1 MSELTGSAR
10 TDALAALLSQG
21 DPAALD
27 PAMATLADPAAW
39 AAARETILPSL
50 SNAPLGADFLPF
62 LAQLYSSSEASDR
75 RAAISGLVQGGAWA
89 LPLLAKALDDPDQ
102 GVRHLAVFA
111 LGRVTHQPA
120 WSGPPYA
127 PGRGGPDPFVQH
139 EATYIAYWR
148 QWLAQHPQL

>member
-1 MSELTGSAR
+1 MLELAGSAR

-21 DPAALD
+21 DPAALA
-27 PAMATLADPAAW
+27 PSLAILGDRSAW
-39 AAARETILPSL
+39 AAARLALLPSIAH
-50 SNAPLGADFLPF
+50 APLGPDFLPF
-62 LAQLYSSSEASDR
+62 LTQLYSSGEASDR
-75 RAAISGLVQGGAWA
+75 RAAISGLIQGGAWA
-89 LPLLAKALDDPDQ
+89 LSLLAKALDDPDL

-127 PGRGGPDPFVQH
+127 PGRRGPDPFVQH

-148 QWLAQHPQL
+148 QWLAQHPQP